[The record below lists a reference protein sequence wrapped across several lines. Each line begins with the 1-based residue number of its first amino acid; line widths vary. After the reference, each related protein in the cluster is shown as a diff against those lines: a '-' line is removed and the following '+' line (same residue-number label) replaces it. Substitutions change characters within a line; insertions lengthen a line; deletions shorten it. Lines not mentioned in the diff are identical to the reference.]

1 MDVKHFLNLIR
12 NKKTGLSLSAVVLAW
27 GAAVLILQSLGDP
40 VRNEWVGLV
49 ALLLLFCASAR
60 WSFWGVV
67 VPLTAFAT
75 LYSPIGREYG
85 VPSYQYVVSLLATNA
100 GEATEFLS
108 LFSLKTWL
116 WTLLLPVVV
125 TGMYGTLRRSG
136 FDPCRCKPLVIV
148 MVILATVVAKP
159 TKFVDHVKEAV
170 KYAKQDQAL
179 VTEGVGVNLW
189 GGVNR
194 QSKSNQYKN
203 YCLIIGESAR
213 RDYFHV
219 YGYPVENTPFLDKVN
234 GTIVNGLISGDVYTV
249 GSLRLMLTR
258 GDPILRT
265 PDYGRTVIGLA
276 KAGGM
281 ATYWFS
287 NQGLSGKHDS
297 PVSAI
302 ALQAEKTIFTK
313 AGDYTVGNTSDF
325 RLLKLLNQALQDG
338 EKRPRLVV
346 MHTIGSHPH
355 ACERV
360 TDWPIK
366 TKTEARYQ
374 NVACYSDSIAQ
385 TDEFLKQT
393 YELLRN
399 HEKNTGEKFSI
410 IYLSDHGLSHSDQ
423 NGRIGV
429 ANGLG
434 GVSRYQCDVPLVR
447 INSDDKDHRVLNS
460 RKAGVLVTE
469 GLGQWLGLV
478 GTDLPSYDLFDGES
492 DKSDYGFAD
501 WMTAK
506 SPKDDPA
513 VDIRAHIR

>member
-40 VRNEWVGLV
+40 VRNEWAGLV

-85 VPSYQYVVSLLATNA
+85 VPSYQYVVSLLATNT

-108 LFSLKTWL
+108 LFSFKTWL

-189 GGVNR
+189 MGGVKR
-194 QSKSNQYKN
+194 QSNQYKN

-234 GTIVNGLISGDVYTV
+234 GTIVNGLTGADIYTV

-258 GDPILRT
+258 GDPIART

-276 KAGGM
+276 KAGGF
-281 ATYWFS
+281 ATYWYS
-287 NQGLSGKHDS
+287 NQGLTGKHDS
-297 PVSAI
+297 PVAAI
-302 ALQAEKTIFTK
+302 ALQAEKNVFTK
-313 AGDYTVGNTSDF
+313 TGDYTVGNTSDF
-325 RLLKLLNQALQDG
+325 RLLKLLRQGLNDG
-338 EKRPRLVV
+338 EKRPRL
-346 MHTIGSHPH
+346 MILHTMGSHPH
-355 ACERV
+355 VCERV
-360 TDWPIK
+360 EDWEPK
-366 TKTEARYQ
+366 TKVERKYR
-374 NVACYSDSIAQ
+374 NVACYVDSIAQ
-385 TDEFLKQT
+385 TDELIKEIFDVFKT
-393 YELLRN
+393 
-399 HEKNTGEKFSI
+399 HEKLTGEKFSI
-410 IYLSDHGLSHSDQ
+410 IYLSDHGLSHYAQ
-423 NGRIGV
+423 NGQIGMGP
-429 ANGLG
+429 GLG
-434 GVSRYQCDVPLVR
+434 GVSRHQCDIPLIR
-447 INSDDKDHRVLNS
+447 INSDDTKHREIRS
-460 RKAGVLVTE
+460 RKSGVMVTS
-469 GLGQWLGLV
+469 GLGQWLGLE
-478 GTDLPSYDLFDGES
+478 GTELPPYDLFNGIS
-492 DKSDYGFAD
+492 DNSDYGFAA
-501 WMTAK
+501 WMAAK

-513 VDIRAHIR
+513 VDIQPYIK